1 MNRVLPVARKEFREL
16 RRDPITLW
24 IALFLPVVLL
34 FVFGY
39 AIRLEVEDVPL
50 AVLDRDHTAAS
61 ARFIDGLVN
70 TGDFRIRAR
79 PADEADMAALLDR
92 GAVRVAVH
100 IPEGFGADLER
111 GRTARVQTII
121 DGSYSA
127 TATILR
133 NEVDAATL
141 AFSMAEARRS
151 GGAAAGTGTG
161 TPADRYAAPAA
172 AAVGMIQP
180 EPRVLYNQALRSE
193 TFVVSGL
200 FAVILMALPPL
211 LTVLAVVREKESGS
225 VQQIYVSPLR
235 PWEFIAGKMAAYVL
249 IALFELA
256 TIMALGLWWF
266 DVPFRGSPI
275 LLIGGSLLFAL
286 CTVGIGLLVS
296 TLTESQVVAVLVALI
311 ITVMP
316 SFLFS
321 GFMFPISSMAEP
333 IQWYTRIFPAQY
345 FVEVSRGLFLKGVG
359 ARVLFDEL
367 SILALYTAGVFGLA
381 ALRFRKKL
389 A

>member
-1 MNRVLPVARKEFREL
+1 MNGRVLAVARKEFREL

-39 AIRLEVEDVPL
+39 AIRLDVRDVPL
-50 AVLDRDHTAAS
+50 AVLDRDRTAAS
-61 ARFIDGLVN
+61 ARFVDALVN
-70 TGDFRIRAR
+70 TGDFQVRAR
-79 PADEADMAALLDR
+79 PSDGAGMAALLDR
-92 GAVRVAVH
+92 GGVRVAVE
-100 IPEGFGADLER
+100 IPHGFGADLES
-111 GRTARVQTII
+111 GRTAQVQTII

-133 NEVDAATL
+133 NEVDAATA
-141 AFSMAEARRS
+141 AFSRDEARRR
-151 GGAAAGTGTG
+151 GGAGS
-161 TPADRYAAPAA
+161 
-172 AAVGMIQP
+172 AAVGPAPGVGAIRS
-180 EPRVLYNQALRSE
+180 EPRVWYNAALRSE
-193 TFVVSGL
+193 TFVVTGL

-235 PWEFIAGKMAAYVL
+235 PWEFIAGKMAAYFL

-256 TIMALGLWWF
+256 TIMALGLEWF
-266 DVPFRGSPI
+266 DLPFRGSPA
-275 LLIGGSLLFAL
+275 LLVAGSLLFAL

-296 TLTESQVVAVLVALI
+296 TLTGSQVVAVLVALI

-359 ARVLFDEL
+359 ARVLSDEL
-367 SILALYTAGVFGLA
+367 AILTLYTAAVFGLA

>member
-1 MNRVLPVARKEFREL
+1 MNGRVLPVARKEFREL
-16 RRDPITLW
+16 RRDPVTLW

-39 AIRLEVEDVPL
+39 AIRLDVKDVPL
-50 AVLDRDHTAAS
+50 AVMDRDRSAAS
-61 ARFIDGLVN
+61 GRFVDALVN
-70 TGDFRIRAR
+70 TGDLQVRAR
-79 PADEADMAALLDR
+79 PSDGAEMAALLDR
-92 GAVRVAVH
+92 GTVRIAVE
-100 IPEGFGADLER
+100 IPDGFGADLEG
-111 GRTARVQTII
+111 GRTAHVQTII

-133 NEVDAATL
+133 NEVDAATA
-141 AFSMAEARRS
+141 AFAHEEARRRD
-151 GGAAAGTGTG
+151 GAG
-161 TPADRYAAPAA
+161 Y
-172 AAVGMIQP
+172 AAVGPAPATGAIRSV
-180 EPRVLYNQALRSE
+180 PRVWYNPALRSE

-235 PWEFIAGKMAAYVL
+235 PWEFIAGKMAAYFL

-256 TIMALGLWWF
+256 TIVALGLWWF
-266 DVPFRGSPI
+266 DLPFRGSPA
-275 LLIGGSLLFAL
+275 LLVAGSLLFAL

-296 TLTESQVVAVLVALI
+296 TLTGSQVVAVLVALI

-333 IQWYTRIFPAQY
+333 VQWYTRIFPARY

-359 ARVLFDEL
+359 VRVLSDEL
-367 SILALYTAGVFGLA
+367 AILTLYTAAVFGLA

>member
-1 MNRVLPVARKEFREL
+1 MNGRVLPVARKEFREL

-39 AIRLEVEDVPL
+39 AIRLDVKDVPL
-50 AVLDRDHTAAS
+50 AVLDRDRTAAS
-61 ARFIDGLVN
+61 ARLIDALVN
-70 TGDFRIRAR
+70 TGDFEVRAR
-79 PADEADMAALLDR
+79 PAHESEMAALLDR
-92 GAVRVAVH
+92 GAVRVAVQ
-100 IPEGFGADLER
+100 IPAGFGADLER

-141 AFSMAEARRS
+141 AFSRDEARRR
-151 GGAAAGTGTG
+151 GGAGSGAGGPARAASPTG
-161 TPADRYAAPAA
+161 AAPGIGTIRA
-172 AAVGMIQP
+172 
-180 EPRVLYNQALRSE
+180 EPRVWYNPALRSE

-235 PWEFIAGKMAAYVL
+235 PWEFIAGKMTAYFL

-266 DVPFRGSPI
+266 DIPFRGSP
-275 LLIGGSLLFAL
+275 LLLGAGSLLFAL

-296 TLTESQVVAVLVALI
+296 TITGSQVVAVLVALI

-333 IQWYTRIFPAQY
+333 MQVYTRVFPAQY

-359 ARVLFDEL
+359 IRVLSPEL
-367 SILALYTAGVFGLA
+367 AILALYTAAVFGLA